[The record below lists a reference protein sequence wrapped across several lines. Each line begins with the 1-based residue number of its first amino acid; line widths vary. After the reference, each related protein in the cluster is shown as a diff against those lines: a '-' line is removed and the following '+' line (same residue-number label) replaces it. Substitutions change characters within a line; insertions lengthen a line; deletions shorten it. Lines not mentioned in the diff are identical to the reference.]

1 MGASA
6 ESKARWLF
14 AGFLLLAAAAAG
26 GWWLADGARYA
37 TYEIRTRDPVSGLI
51 PGAPVEFHGV
61 EVGKVRAVELVDP
74 RLVRVLLEVRRNA
87 PVSAATVAT
96 ITGRGLA
103 ARGFTGYVYV
113 SLEDSGS
120 SGQPLARAPDSPYP
134 LLASAPARQV
144 NLDTSISALNESVQS
159 VSGLLQSALDPA
171 TLASLKQ
178 SLASLDQVTQTLAAH
193 GDQLSRVIANAERA
207 SRQVQ
212 PMLQAGGEAARTLQ
226 AQVLPQAQDT
236 LVRLDRLST
245 NLDGRLG
252 AILQNTEQASLQLEP
267 LLRASTA
274 TVQVLQTQVLPQT
287 QRTLVRLDQVT
298 TSLGDTAVRV
308 RRDPSLLLRGA
319 SAVQP
324 GPGEAP

>member
-26 GWWLADGARYA
+26 GWWLVDAARYA
-37 TYEIRTRDPVSGLI
+37 TYEIRTRDAVSGLI

-61 EVGKVRAVELVDP
+61 EVGKVRAVQLVDP
-74 RLVRVLLEVRRNA
+74 RLVRVLLEVRRDA

-120 SGQPLARAPDSPYP
+120 SGQPLARSPDSPYP
-134 LLASAPARQV
+134 LLASAPARLV
-144 NLDTSISALNESVQS
+144 NLDTSIQALNGSVQA

-171 TLASLKQ
+171 TQASLKQ
-178 SLASLDQVTQTLAAH
+178 SLASLDQVTRTLAAH
-193 GDQLSRVIANAERA
+193 DDQLSRVIANAEQA

-212 PMLQAGGEAARTLQ
+212 PLLQAGGEAARTLQ

-236 LVRLDRLST
+236 LVRLDRLSST
-245 NLDGRLG
+245 LDGRLG
-252 AILQNTEQASLQLEP
+252 TILQNTEEASLQLEP

-287 QRTLVRLDQVT
+287 QRTLARLDQAA
-298 TSLGDTAVRV
+298 TSLGETAVRV

-319 SAVQP
+319 NAVPP